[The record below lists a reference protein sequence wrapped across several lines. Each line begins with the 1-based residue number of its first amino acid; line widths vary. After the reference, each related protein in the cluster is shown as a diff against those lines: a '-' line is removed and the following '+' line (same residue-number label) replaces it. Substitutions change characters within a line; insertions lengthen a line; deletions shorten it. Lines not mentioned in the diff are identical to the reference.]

1 MALNLATLNVR
12 GLRDPGKCTR
22 LLGELKTLGVDVA
35 AVQETHFTCG
45 ADCRVLESDFNVF
58 SAYGSRTSVG
68 VSLLVGRSLDADV
81 DVVFA
86 GDGGRLVV
94 ADVAVKSFK
103 FRLVAVYAPNI
114 VVERVSFFRRLAP
127 FLDDTKRLVLM
138 GDWNAI
144 LDPKIDKVGRGA
156 RRVGRCESSLAG
168 LMTRHDLVDRFRLD
182 HPGREMWTWLDSS
195 PSAKVASYLDRVLVR
210 RADIDFVSCPTFH
223 LIAWTDHKLV
233 RVSLRLANRPS
244 LAGYWKFN
252 TSLLEIRDFR
262 DRLESL
268 IQRALVGAVTGNR
281 WWGSLKH
288 RIRDFATKYGRQLN
302 LDRTKEAKSIDDRL
316 SRAVSGGDSLNVE
329 LARGDLERESSER
342 YKGYVVRS
350 RLKRVLNEAVKTN
363 ATVREEEVR
372 RFPDR
377 YIGSVKAPDGRLLR
391 SAREIRDAFRAHFRD
406 RFARCTDLPLREFRS
421 YLADFP
427 RLGVAEAAS
436 CEGVVTECEVRDALK
451 QVGLNKSPGLDGL
464 PYEVYL
470 RMSHMFV
477 PILTDMFNHWFAQ
490 GAIPGSVTKGVIT
503 LLKKGGR
510 HVWEGLDDYRPITLL
525 NTELK
530 ILARVL
536 ANRLQLVISDLIGS
550 EQTFAVKGRSIQDNL
565 HLIREVL
572 EGIEDGTEAALISL
586 DQSKAFDRVDHRFL
600 ATVLETA
607 GFKPEFRRWISMMYH
622 NPQAVVQVNGRQS
635 TVFTVERVGPAG
647 LPVVSSS
654 LCPSFGAPA
663 P

>member
-1 MALNLATLNVR
+1 MNSKLSV
-12 GLRDPGKCTR
+12 P
-22 LLGELKTLGVDVA
+22 

-210 RADIDFVSCPTFH
+210 RVDIDFVSCPTFH

-252 TSLLEIRDFR
+252 TSLLEIQDFR

-268 IQRALVGAVTGNR
+268 IQRA
-281 WWGSLKH
+281 
-288 RIRDFATKYGRQLN
+288 
-302 LDRTKEAKSIDDRL
+302 
-316 SRAVSGGDSLNVE
+316 SGG
-329 LARGDLERESSER
+329 GYRE
-342 YKGYVVRS
+342 
-350 RLKRVLNEAVKTN
+350 
-363 ATVREEEVR
+363 
-372 RFPDR
+372 
-377 YIGSVKAPDGRLLR
+377 
-391 SAREIRDAFRAHFRD
+391 
-406 RFARCTDLPLREFRS
+406 
-421 YLADFP
+421 
-427 RLGVAEAAS
+427 
-436 CEGVVTECEVRDALK
+436 
-451 QVGLNKSPGLDGL
+451 
-464 PYEVYL
+464 
-470 RMSHMFV
+470 
-477 PILTDMFNHWFAQ
+477 
-490 GAIPGSVTKGVIT
+490 
-503 LLKKGGR
+503 
-510 HVWEGLDDYRPITLL
+510 
-525 NTELK
+525 
-530 ILARVL
+530 
-536 ANRLQLVISDLIGS
+536 
-550 EQTFAVKGRSIQDNL
+550 
-565 HLIREVL
+565 
-572 EGIEDGTEAALISL
+572 
-586 DQSKAFDRVDHRFL
+586 
-600 ATVLETA
+600 
-607 GFKPEFRRWISMMYH
+607 
-622 NPQAVVQVNGRQS
+622 
-635 TVFTVERVGPAG
+635 
-647 LPVVSSS
+647 
-654 LCPSFGAPA
+654 
-663 P
+663 